1 MPKSQIPPRLFEPI
15 ELRSLQVK
23 HRLWVAAMC
32 QYSAI
37 DGVVQPW
44 HLVHLGSF
52 AIGRAGLIVTEA
64 TAVNPEGR
72 ISSGDAGIWTDEQ
85 AQAWKPVVEFVHQQ
99 ETPIVV
105 QLAHAGRKAS
115 TRPPFQGRGYLPV
128 DEGGW
133 GTVGPST
140 APFGELPDPTALTR
154 AEIGGVVDDFAAA
167 AARAVDTGFDAVEIH
182 AAHGYLQH
190 QFLSSLSNLRDDEYG
205 GSYENRTRIVRETV
219 AAVRAVI
226 PETMPL
232 FIRLSATDW
241 VEGGW
246 SLEDTQRLV
255 PEVRRL
261 GVDFVS
267 ISSAGND
274 HRQEIPVGPGYQLP
288 LARAVREGAGV
299 PVGAAGLITDP
310 RQAETALVDGGAD
323 VIFAARQFLREPGF
337 ALRAAAELGGFLEW
351 PRQYR
356 MARFEGSIP

>member
-1 MPKSQIPPRLFEPI
+1 MPKSQAPPRLFEPI

-115 TRPPFQGRGYLPV
+115 TRPPFRGRGYLPV

>member
-1 MPKSQIPPRLFEPI
+1 VS
-15 ELRSLQVK
+15 
-23 HRLWVAAMC
+23 
-32 QYSAI
+32 
-37 DGVVQPW
+37 
-44 HLVHLGSF
+44 
-52 AIGRAGLIVTEA
+52 
-64 TAVNPEGR
+64 PEGR

-85 AQAWKPVVEFVHQQ
+85 AKAWKPVVEFVHQQ
-99 ETPIVV
+99 ETPIAV

-133 GTVGPST
+133 ATVGPST
-140 APFGELPDPTALTR
+140 VPFGELPDPTALTT
-154 AEIGGVVDDFAAA
+154 ADIAGVIDDFARAA
-167 AARAVDTGFDAVEIH
+167 TRAVATGFDAVEIH

-190 QFLSSLSNLRDDEYG
+190 QFLSSLSNRREDEYG

-219 AAVRAVI
+219 TAVRAVV
-226 PETMPL
+226 PDTMPL

-246 SLEDTQRLV
+246 SLEDTKRLV
-255 PEVRRL
+255 PVLRAL

-288 LARAVREGAGV
+288 LARAVRESAGV
-299 PVGAAGLITDP
+299 PVGAAGLITEP

>member
-1 MPKSQIPPRLFEPI
+1 MPKNQAPPRLFEPLQ
-15 ELRSLQVK
+15 LRALTVR

-37 DGVVQPW
+37 EGVVQPW

-64 TAVNPEGR
+64 TAVSAEGR

-85 AQAWKPVVEFVHQQ
+85 SAAWQPVVEFVHSQD
-99 ETPIVV
+99 TPIVM

-115 TRPPFQGRGYLPV
+115 TRPPYRGRGALPL

-133 GTVGPST
+133 ETVGP
-140 APFGELPDPTALTR
+140 AAVPFGDLPVPRALTLAGIR
-154 AEIGGVVDDFAAA
+154 EAVNDFVA
-167 AARAVDTGFDAVEIH
+167 AARRAVRIGVDAIEIH
-182 AAHGYLQH
+182 GAHGYLQH
-190 QFLSSLSNLRDDEYG
+190 QFLSPLSNTREDEYG
-205 GSYENRTRIVRETV
+205 GTFENRTRILRETV
-219 AAVRAVI
+219 SAVREVM
-226 PETMPL
+226 PDGMPL
-232 FIRLSATDW
+232 FVRLSATDW
-241 VEGGW
+241 VDGGW
-246 SLEDTQRLV
+246 SLQDTRRLV
-255 PEVRRL
+255 PDLRAL

-267 ISSAGND
+267 VSSAGND

-288 LARAVREGAGV
+288 LARAIREVAGL
-299 PVGAAGLITDP
+299 PVGAAGLITEP

-323 VIFAARQFLREPGF
+323 VVFAARQFLREPGF

>member
-1 MPKSQIPPRLFEPI
+1 MFEPI
-15 ELRSLQVK
+15 ALRSLTVS

-32 QYSAI
+32 QYSAL

-64 TAVNPEGR
+64 TAVSPEGR

-85 AQAWKPVVEFVHQQ
+85 AKAWETVIEFVHEQ

-115 TRPPFQGRGYLPV
+115 SRPPFQGRGYLPI

-133 GTVGPST
+133 ATVGPS
-140 APFGELPDPTALTR
+140 AVPFGELPDPQMLSAI
-154 AEIGGVVDDFAAA
+154 EIRRVIDDFAVAA
-167 AARAVDTGFDAVEIH
+167 QRAVDAGFDGVEIH

-190 QFLSSLSNLRDDEYG
+190 QFLSPISNLRDDEYG

-226 PETMPL
+226 PEGMPL

-241 VEGGW
+241 VDSGW
-246 SLEDTQRLV
+246 SLGDTQRLV
-255 PEVRRL
+255 PMLRDL

-288 LARAVREGAGV
+288 LARAVRESAGI
-299 PVGAAGLITDP
+299 PIGAAGLITEP

-356 MARFEGSIP
+356 MARFDGSIP